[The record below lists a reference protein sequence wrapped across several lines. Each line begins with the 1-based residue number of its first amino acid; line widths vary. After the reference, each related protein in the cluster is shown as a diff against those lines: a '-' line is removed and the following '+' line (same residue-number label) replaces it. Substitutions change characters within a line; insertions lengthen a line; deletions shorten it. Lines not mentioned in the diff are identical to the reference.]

1 MVGEFDFAG
10 VFVPAL
16 LVWVLVA
23 VCVSMFI
30 RRILVIVGFYRLVW
44 HRGLF
49 DLAVLAILWGTVT
62 YIATLYGVPDA
73 MNLH

>member
-1 MVGEFDFAG
+1 MVGEFNFAG

-23 VCVSMFI
+23 VGISMFI
-30 RRILVIVGFYRLVW
+30 RSILRLVGFYRLVW

-49 DLAVLAILWGTVT
+49 DLALLAILWASVT
-62 YIATLYGVPDA
+62 ALADSFNQFGFMI
-73 MNLH
+73 H

>member
-16 LVWVLVA
+16 LVWVIVA
-23 VCVSMFI
+23 VGINIFI
-30 RRILVIVGFYRLVW
+30 RRILAIVGFYRLVW

-49 DLAVLAILWGTVT
+49 DLALLAILWGSVT
-62 YIATLYGVPDA
+62 ALADRFDQFGFQI
-73 MNLH
+73 H

>member
-49 DLAVLAILWGTVT
+49 DLALLAILSGGVT
-62 YIATLYGVPDA
+62 ALADHFDQFGFQI
-73 MNLH
+73 H